1 MLEAM
6 PILLLAGGLLVY
18 VLFLIFADGDGL
30 DEFRKD
36 VVWII
41 VLLFE
46 RGYCDD
52 QVFDILRIYCSS

>member
-6 PILLLAGGLLVY
+6 ITFLSAGGLLAH
-18 VLFLIFADGDGL
+18 VLFLIFVDGDGL

-41 VLLFE
+41 GLLFE

-52 QVFDILRIYCSS
+52 HVFDILRIYCSS